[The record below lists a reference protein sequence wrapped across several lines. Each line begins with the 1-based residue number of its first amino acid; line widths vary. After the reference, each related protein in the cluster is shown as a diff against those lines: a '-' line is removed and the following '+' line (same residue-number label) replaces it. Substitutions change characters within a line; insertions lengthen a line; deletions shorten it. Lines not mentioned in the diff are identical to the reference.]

1 MLSYIHHHHIILTIE
16 DVYFL
21 TPAAKWP
28 VQATGRSNLR
38 LPPAPCKVVML
49 TISTMGMVMT
59 MISMMGMV
67 MTMSMIRMTAE
78 SHQNMHVLQ
87 LVAGKRFHEANNRKN
102 ITNITNIS
110 GTILL
115 ALSPLSLSVQN
126 QCTGRFYLLH
136 FTRQRLMA
144 LCDSLMY
151 RLSKLFVI
159 HVSTHFIFY
168 TFLK

>member
-28 VQATGRSNLR
+28 VQATSRTSLR
-38 LPPAPCKVVML
+38 LPSAPCKVVMMTISTVMMVMISTMMVVMTAPCKVVML
-49 TISTMGMVMT
+49 MISTMGMVMT
-59 MISMMGMV
+59 MISMMWMV
-67 MTMSMIRMTAE
+67 MTLSMIRMTAE

-87 LVAGKRFHEANNRKN
+87 LVAGKRFHEANKRKN
-102 ITNITNIS
+102 IRNIRNIP

-126 QCTGRFYLLH
+126 QCTGRLYLLH
-136 FTRQRLMA
+136 LLRIL
-144 LCDSLMY
+144 L
-151 RLSKLFVI
+151 LS
-159 HVSTHFIFY
+159 
-168 TFLK
+168 